1 MPPRWIASVV
11 RTASVRTEEEDM
23 GDNPEH
29 ELRDEDMVTERPG
42 VEGSTESGPHDTD
55 GTDADGTDGTDAD
68 GTDGTDADGTDAD
81 GTDGD
86 ATDTTDGDGTDA
98 DGTDTASS

>member
-1 MPPRWIASVV
+1 
-11 RTASVRTEEEDM
+11 M
-23 GDNPEH
+23 GESPEN
-29 ELRDEDMVTERPG
+29 ELRDEDMVTDRPG
-42 VEGSTESGPHDTD
+42 EGSSTESGPHDTD
-55 GTDADGTDGTDAD
+55 GTDADGT
-68 GTDGTDADGTDAD
+68 DGTDAD

>member
-1 MPPRWIASVV
+1 VGSIDHPRGSI
-11 RTASVRTEEEDM
+11 RIEEDDM
-23 GDNPEH
+23 GDSVRNETQG
-29 ELRDEDMVTERPG
+29 ELRDEDMLTDRPG
-42 VEGSTESGPHDTD
+42 STASTEIGPHDT
-55 GTDADGTDGTDAD
+55 
-68 GTDGTDADGTDAD
+68 D

>member
-1 MPPRWIASVV
+1 VDSIHHPRRSTRI
-11 RTASVRTEEEDM
+11 EEDDM
-23 GDNPEH
+23 GDSTQS
-29 ELRDEDMVTERPG
+29 ELRDEDMVTDRPG
-42 VEGSTESGPHDTD
+42 TTESTETGPH
-55 GTDADGTDGTDAD
+55 DADGTDGDATDTTD
-68 GTDGTDADGTDAD
+68 GDSTDTDGTDADGTDAD

>member
-1 MPPRWIASVV
+1 VDSIERPPNAG
-11 RTASVRTEEEDM
+11 RTEEEDM
-23 GDNPEH
+23 GDNPEN
-29 ELRDEDMVTERPG
+29 ELRDEDMVTDRPDAG
-42 VEGSTESGPHDTD
+42 ASTETGPHDAD
-55 GTDADGTDGTDAD
+55 GTDADGTDGT
-68 GTDGTDADGTDAD
+68 DGTDAD

>member
-1 MPPRWIASVV
+1 
-11 RTASVRTEEEDM
+11 M
-23 GDNPEH
+23 GDNPEN
-29 ELRDEDMVTERPG
+29 ELRDEDMVTDRPG
-42 VEGSTESGPHDTD
+42 AGASTETGPHD
-55 GTDADGTDGTDAD
+55 A
-68 GTDGTDADGTDAD
+68 DGTDADGTDAD

>member
-1 MPPRWIASVV
+1 
-11 RTASVRTEEEDM
+11 M
-23 GDNPEH
+23 GDSPEN
-29 ELRDEDMVTERPG
+29 ELRDEDMVTDQPG
-42 VEGSTESGPHDTD
+42 AGASTETGPHDT
-55 GTDADGTDGTDAD
+55 
-68 GTDGTDADGTDAD
+68 DGTDAD